1 MKAFGK
7 HELIG
12 GAVIITC
19 TSIGV
24 GIGYA
29 LGVKNTRLKAI
40 GTLRIDQSDPD
51 DGPYLFLELYS
62 PDATTAIMNSKQVIF
77 DVNVK
82 DYISH
87 E

>member
-7 HELIG
+7 NELIG

-29 LGVKNTRLKAI
+29 LGLKNTRLKAI
-40 GTLRIDQSDPD
+40 GTLRVDQSDPD
-51 DGPYLFLELYS
+51 DGPYLFLELNS
-62 PDATTAIMNSKQVIF
+62 PDATDVIMHSQQVVF
-77 DVNVK
+77 DVNVEN
-82 DYISH
+82 YISH

>member
-1 MKAFGK
+1 MKALGK
-7 HELIG
+7 NELIG

-19 TSIGV
+19 TSIGLGV
-24 GIGYA
+24 GYA
-29 LGVKNTRLKAI
+29 LGLKKEPLKAI
-40 GTLRIDQSDPD
+40 GTLRVDQSDPD